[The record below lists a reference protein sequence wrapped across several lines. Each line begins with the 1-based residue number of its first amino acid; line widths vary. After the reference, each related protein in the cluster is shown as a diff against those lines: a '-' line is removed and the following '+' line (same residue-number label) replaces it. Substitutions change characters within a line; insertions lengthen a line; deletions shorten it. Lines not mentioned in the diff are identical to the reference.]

1 MFATTTNRAPPTK
14 LGFLALLKKA
24 ARDSYRQTEK
34 CWRGRIRF

>member
-24 ARDSYRQTEK
+24 VMDSYRPTEK
-34 CWRGRIRF
+34 CWLGRIRF